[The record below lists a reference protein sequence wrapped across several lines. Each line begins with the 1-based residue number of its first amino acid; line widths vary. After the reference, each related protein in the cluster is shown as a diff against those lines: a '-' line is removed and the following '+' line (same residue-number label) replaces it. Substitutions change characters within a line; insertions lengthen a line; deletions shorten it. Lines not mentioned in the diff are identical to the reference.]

1 MTESQAQQAP
11 QPAWAS
17 LVARAGLSP
26 ARRRVLRA
34 VQESASPVS
43 AAELAQ
49 DLGLHHNTV
58 REHLESLVKQ
68 GMVSMTP
75 VSTGRRGRPTL
86 RYQVTAPDPVE
97 VLVSYTTLLDAV
109 ARTLGEG
116 EEARQVA
123 LTIGRRWAAE
133 SATQPGVTADP
144 DGTAQPGATE
154 QSGTAAGPADAA
166 AAPDGMA
173 DPGADAVAPGNA
185 GAPAPGPDGTEQS
198 GDSADPGDA
207 EQSGTVE
214 QSGGTAGPADAEDL
228 PEPLASLMP
237 GLMSMGFTPHVDD
250 GTGDVVLTTCPL
262 VARDRRP
269 HPLVC
274 AMHEGYLHA
283 AAEES
288 RREAGDDQDGVGDR
302 LTLTVMEADGCHVRL
317 EPGTDSR
324 KEAA

>member
-86 RYQVTAPDPVE
+86 RYQVTAPDPIE

-109 ARTLGEG
+109 AQTLGEG

-133 SATQPGVTADP
+133 SATQPGVTA
-144 DGTAQPGATE
+144 APGDSA
-154 QSGTAAGPADAA
+154 QSGAATGPADTA
-166 AAPDGMA
+166 AAPDGTA
-173 DPGADAVAPGNA
+173 DPGADAAAPSNA
-185 GAPAPGPDGTEQS
+185 GALAPGPDSTEQPS
-198 GDSADPGDA
+198 DA
-207 EQSGTVE
+207 AAPSEAE

>member
-86 RYQVTAPDPVE
+86 RYQVTAPDPIE

-109 ARTLGEG
+109 AQTLGEG

-133 SATQPGVTADP
+133 SATQPGVTAAPGDA
-144 DGTAQPGATE
+144 AQPG
-154 QSGTAAGPADAA
+154 
-166 AAPDGMA
+166 
-173 DPGADAVAPGNA
+173 
-185 GAPAPGPDGTEQS
+185 
-198 GDSADPGDA
+198 DSAAPGDA
-207 EQSGTVE
+207 EQSGAAT
-214 QSGGTAGPADAEDL
+214 GPADTEDL

-283 AAEES
+283 AAEEG
-288 RREAGDDQDGVGDR
+288 RREAGDDQDSVGDR

-324 KEAA
+324 TDSRKEAA

>member
-109 ARTLGEG
+109 AQTLGEG

-144 DGTAQPGATE
+144 GGTAQPGAAT
-154 QSGTAAGPADAA
+154 GLADTA
-166 AAPDGMA
+166 AAPDGTA
-173 DPGADAVAPGNA
+173 DPGADAAAPSNA
-185 GAPAPGPDGTEQS
+185 GALAPGPDSTEQPS
-198 GDSADPGDA
+198 DAAAPGDA
-207 EQSGTVE
+207 EQSD
-214 QSGGTAGPADAEDL
+214 TATGPADTEDL

-288 RREAGDDQDGVGDR
+288 RREAGDDQDGAGDR

>member
-144 DGTAQPGATE
+144 GGTAQPGAAE
-154 QSGTAAGPADAA
+154 QSGTA
-166 AAPDGMA
+166 
-173 DPGADAVAPGNA
+173 
-185 GAPAPGPDGTEQS
+185 
-198 GDSADPGDA
+198 
-207 EQSGTVE
+207 
-214 QSGGTAGPADAEDL
+214 AGPADAEDL

-288 RREAGDDQDGVGDR
+288 RREAGDDQDGAGDR

>member
-109 ARTLGEG
+109 AQTLGEG

-133 SATQPGVTADP
+133 SATHPGVTAAPGNSAQSDAATGP
-144 DGTAQPGATE
+144 ADTATGPAD
-154 QSGTAAGPADAA
+154 TAAAPGADAA
-166 AAPDGMA
+166 AA
-173 DPGADAVAPGNA
+173 GNA

-207 EQSGTVE
+207 EQSDTA
-214 QSGGTAGPADAEDL
+214 AGPADTEDL

-283 AAEES
+283 AAEEG

>member
-86 RYQVTAPDPVE
+86 RYQVTAPDPIE

-109 ARTLGEG
+109 AQTLGEG

-144 DGTAQPGATE
+144 GGTAQPGAAE
-154 QSGTAAGPADAA
+154 QSGTAAGPADEMRRA
-166 AAPDGMA
+166 
-173 DPGADAVAPGNA
+173 
-185 GAPAPGPDGTEQS
+185 
-198 GDSADPGDA
+198 
-207 EQSGTVE
+207 
-214 QSGGTAGPADAEDL
+214 
-228 PEPLASLMP
+228 
-237 GLMSMGFTPHVDD
+237 HV
-250 GTGDVVLTTCPL
+250 
-262 VARDRRP
+262 
-269 HPLVC
+269 
-274 AMHEGYLHA
+274 
-283 AAEES
+283 
-288 RREAGDDQDGVGDR
+288 
-302 LTLTVMEADGCHVRL
+302 
-317 EPGTDSR
+317 
-324 KEAA
+324 

>member
-144 DGTAQPGATE
+144 GGTAQPGAAE

-166 AAPDGMA
+166 AAP
-173 DPGADAVAPGNA
+173 GADAAAPGNA

-198 GDSADPGDA
+198 GDAAAPGDA
-207 EQSGTVE
+207 EQSDTA
-214 QSGGTAGPADAEDL
+214 AGPADAEDL

-288 RREAGDDQDGVGDR
+288 RREAGDDQDGAGDR

>member
-86 RYQVTAPDPVE
+86 RYQVTAPDPIE

-109 ARTLGEG
+109 AQTLGEG

-123 LTIGRRWAAE
+123 LTRRSPALQRGPPTPRRLPRVRRTSPSPWPPSCPGSCPWALPR
-133 SATQPGVTADP
+133 TWTTGPVT
-144 DGTAQPGATE
+144 
-154 QSGTAAGPADAA
+154 S
-166 AAPDGMA
+166 
-173 DPGADAVAPGNA
+173 
-185 GAPAPGPDGTEQS
+185 S
-198 GDSADPGDA
+198 
-207 EQSGTVE
+207 
-214 QSGGTAGPADAEDL
+214 
-228 PEPLASLMP
+228 
-237 GLMSMGFTPHVDD
+237 
-250 GTGDVVLTTCPL
+250 
-262 VARDRRP
+262 
-269 HPLVC
+269 
-274 AMHEGYLHA
+274 
-283 AAEES
+283 
-288 RREAGDDQDGVGDR
+288 
-302 LTLTVMEADGCHVRL
+302 
-317 EPGTDSR
+317 
-324 KEAA
+324 

>member
-133 SATQPGVTADP
+133 SATHPGVTAAP
-144 DGTAQPGATE
+144 GNSAQSDAAT
-154 QSGTAAGPADAA
+154 GPADTAT
-166 AAPDGMA
+166 GLA
-173 DPGADAVAPGNA
+173 DTTAAPGNA

-198 GDSADPGDA
+198 GDAAAPGDA
-207 EQSGTVE
+207 EQSDTA
-214 QSGGTAGPADAEDL
+214 AGPADAEDL

-283 AAEES
+283 AAEEG

>member
-133 SATQPGVTADP
+133 SATQPGVTAAPGDS
-144 DGTAQPGATE
+144 AQSDA
-154 QSGTAAGPADAA
+154 AAGPADTA
-166 AAPDGMA
+166 AAPS
-173 DPGADAVAPGNA
+173 NA
-185 GAPAPGPDGTEQS
+185 GALAPGPDSTEQPS
-198 GDSADPGDA
+198 DAAAPGDA
-207 EQSGTVE
+207 EQSD
-214 QSGGTAGPADAEDL
+214 TATGPADTEDL

-283 AAEES
+283 AAEEG

>member
-86 RYQVTAPDPVE
+86 RYQVTAPDPIE

-109 ARTLGEG
+109 ITK
-116 EEARQVA
+116 
-123 LTIGRRWAAE
+123 IGR
-133 SATQPGVTADP
+133 
-144 DGTAQPGATE
+144 
-154 QSGTAAGPADAA
+154 
-166 AAPDGMA
+166 
-173 DPGADAVAPGNA
+173 
-185 GAPAPGPDGTEQS
+185 
-198 GDSADPGDA
+198 
-207 EQSGTVE
+207 
-214 QSGGTAGPADAEDL
+214 
-228 PEPLASLMP
+228 AS
-237 GLMSMGFTPHVDD
+237 
-250 GTGDVVLTTCPL
+250 C
-262 VARDRRP
+262 
-269 HPLVC
+269 
-274 AMHEGYLHA
+274 
-283 AAEES
+283 
-288 RREAGDDQDGVGDR
+288 RERV
-302 LTLTVMEADGCHVRL
+302 
-317 EPGTDSR
+317 
-324 KEAA
+324 

>member
-109 ARTLGEG
+109 AQTLGEG

-133 SATQPGVTADP
+133 SATQPGVTA
-144 DGTAQPGATE
+144 APGNSA
-154 QSGTAAGPADAA
+154 QSGAATGLADTAAGPADAA
-166 AAPDGMA
+166 AAP
-173 DPGADAVAPGNA
+173 GADAAAPGNA

-198 GDSADPGDA
+198 GDAAAPGDA
-207 EQSGTVE
+207 EQSDTA
-214 QSGGTAGPADAEDL
+214 AGPADAEDL

-288 RREAGDDQDGVGDR
+288 RREAGDDQDGAGDR

>member
-133 SATQPGVTADP
+133 SATQPGVTA
-144 DGTAQPGATE
+144 
-154 QSGTAAGPADAA
+154 
-166 AAPDGMA
+166 
-173 DPGADAVAPGNA
+173 APGDSA
-185 GAPAPGPDGTEQS
+185 QS
-198 GDSADPGDA
+198 GDSAQPGGTGASAPGPDDTEQPGGTAAPSDA
-207 EQSGTVE
+207 EQSGAAT
-214 QSGGTAGPADAEDL
+214 GPADTEDL

-283 AAEES
+283 AAEEG
-288 RREAGDDQDGVGDR
+288 RREAGDDQDSVGDR

-324 KEAA
+324 TDSRKEAA

>member
-144 DGTAQPGATE
+144 GGTAQPGAAT
-154 QSGTAAGPADAA
+154 GLADTA

-173 DPGADAVAPGNA
+173 APGADAAAAGNA

-207 EQSGTVE
+207 EQSDTA
-214 QSGGTAGPADAEDL
+214 AGPADTEDL

-283 AAEES
+283 AAEEG

>member
-133 SATQPGVTADP
+133 SATHPGVTAAP
-144 DGTAQPGATE
+144 GNSAQSDAAT
-154 QSGTAAGPADAA
+154 GPADTATGLA
-166 AAPDGMA
+166 DTTAAPDGMA
-173 DPGADAVAPGNA
+173 DPGADAAAAGNA
-185 GAPAPGPDGTEQS
+185 GALAPGPDGTEQS
-198 GDSADPGDA
+198 GDAAAPGDA
-207 EQSGTVE
+207 EQSDTA
-214 QSGGTAGPADAEDL
+214 AGPADAEDL

-283 AAEES
+283 AAEEG

>member
-133 SATQPGVTADP
+133 SATHPGVTAAP
-144 DGTAQPGATE
+144 GNSAQSDAAT
-154 QSGTAAGPADAA
+154 GLADTTAA
-166 AAPDGMA
+166 
-173 DPGADAVAPGNA
+173 PGADAAAPGNA

-198 GDSADPGDA
+198 GDAAAPGDA
-207 EQSGTVE
+207 EQSDTA
-214 QSGGTAGPADAEDL
+214 AGPADAEDL

-283 AAEES
+283 AAEEG

>member
-133 SATQPGVTADP
+133 SATQPGVTAAP
-144 DGTAQPGATE
+144 GNSAQSDAAT
-154 QSGTAAGPADAA
+154 GPADTATGLADTTAA
-166 AAPDGMA
+166 
-173 DPGADAVAPGNA
+173 PGADAAAPGNA

-198 GDSADPGDA
+198 GDAAAPGDA
-207 EQSGTVE
+207 EQSDTA
-214 QSGGTAGPADAEDL
+214 AGPADAEDL

-283 AAEES
+283 AAEEG

>member
-144 DGTAQPGATE
+144 GGTAQPGAAE

-166 AAPDGMA
+166 AAP
-173 DPGADAVAPGNA
+173 GADAAAPGNA
-185 GAPAPGPDGTEQS
+185 GAPAPGPDDTEQPS
-198 GDSADPGDA
+198 DAAAPGDA
-207 EQSGTVE
+207 EQSDTA
-214 QSGGTAGPADAEDL
+214 AGPADAEDL

-288 RREAGDDQDGVGDR
+288 RREAGDDQDGAGDR

>member
-109 ARTLGEG
+109 AQTLGEG

-133 SATQPGVTADP
+133 SATQPGVTA
-144 DGTAQPGATE
+144 APGNSA
-154 QSGTAAGPADAA
+154 QSGAATGLADTA
-166 AAPDGMA
+166 AAPDG
-173 DPGADAVAPGNA
+173 
-185 GAPAPGPDGTEQS
+185 
-198 GDSADPGDA
+198 
-207 EQSGTVE
+207 
-214 QSGGTAGPADAEDL
+214 TADL

-283 AAEES
+283 AAEEG

>member
-133 SATQPGVTADP
+133 SATHPGVTAAP
-144 DGTAQPGATE
+144 GNSAQSDAAT
-154 QSGTAAGPADAA
+154 GPADTATGLADTTAA
-166 AAPDGMA
+166 
-173 DPGADAVAPGNA
+173 PGADAAAPGNA

-198 GDSADPGDA
+198 GDAAAPGDA
-207 EQSGTVE
+207 EQSDTA
-214 QSGGTAGPADAEDL
+214 AGPADAEDL

-250 GTGDVVLTTCPL
+250 AGDVVLTTCPL

-283 AAEES
+283 AAEEG

>member
-17 LVARAGLSP
+17 LVARAGLSA

-116 EEARQVA
+116 EEAA
-123 LTIGRRWAAE
+123 
-133 SATQPGVTADP
+133 
-144 DGTAQPGATE
+144 
-154 QSGTAAGPADAA
+154 
-166 AAPDGMA
+166 
-173 DPGADAVAPGNA
+173 
-185 GAPAPGPDGTEQS
+185 
-198 GDSADPGDA
+198 
-207 EQSGTVE
+207 
-214 QSGGTAGPADAEDL
+214 
-228 PEPLASLMP
+228 
-237 GLMSMGFTPHVDD
+237 
-250 GTGDVVLTTCPL
+250 
-262 VARDRRP
+262 ARDWGRE
-269 HPLVC
+269 L
-274 AMHEGYLHA
+274 
-283 AAEES
+283 AEAS
-288 RREAGDDQDGVGDR
+288 PSSGWQR
-302 LTLTVMEADGCHVRL
+302 
-317 EPGTDSR
+317 
-324 KEAA
+324 

>member
-86 RYQVTAPDPVE
+86 RYQVTAPDPIE

-109 ARTLGEG
+109 AQTLGEG

-133 SATQPGVTADP
+133 SATQPGVTAAPGDA
-144 DGTAQPGATE
+144 AQPGDSA
-154 QSGTAAGPADAA
+154 QPGGTAAPGDAA
-166 AAPDGMA
+166 QP
-173 DPGADAVAPGNA
+173 
-185 GAPAPGPDGTEQS
+185 
-198 GDSADPGDA
+198 GDSAAPGDA
-207 EQSGTVE
+207 EQSGAAT
-214 QSGGTAGPADAEDL
+214 GPADTEDL

-283 AAEES
+283 AAEEG
-288 RREAGDDQDGVGDR
+288 RREAGDDQDSVGDR

-324 KEAA
+324 TDSRKEAA

>member
-86 RYQVTAPDPVE
+86 RYQVTAPDPIE

-133 SATQPGVTADP
+133 SATQPGVTA
-144 DGTAQPGATE
+144 APGNSA
-154 QSGTAAGPADAA
+154 QSGAATGLADTA
-166 AAPDGMA
+166 AAPDGTA
-173 DPGADAVAPGNA
+173 DPGADAAAPSNA
-185 GAPAPGPDGTEQS
+185 GALAPGPDSTEQPS
-198 GDSADPGDA
+198 DAAAPGDA
-207 EQSGTVE
+207 EQSD
-214 QSGGTAGPADAEDL
+214 TATGPADAEDL

>member
-173 DPGADAVAPGNA
+173 DPGADAAAAGNA

-207 EQSGTVE
+207 EQSG
-214 QSGGTAGPADAEDL
+214 GTAGPADTEDL

-250 GTGDVVLTTCPL
+250 AGDVVLTTCPL

-283 AAEES
+283 AAEEG

>member
-133 SATQPGVTADP
+133 SATHPGVTAAP
-144 DGTAQPGATE
+144 GNSAQSDAAT
-154 QSGTAAGPADAA
+154 GPADTATGLADTTAA
-166 AAPDGMA
+166 
-173 DPGADAVAPGNA
+173 PGADAAAPGNA

-198 GDSADPGDA
+198 GDAAAPGDA
-207 EQSGTVE
+207 EQSDTA
-214 QSGGTAGPADAEDL
+214 AGPADAEDL

-283 AAEES
+283 AAEEG

>member
-86 RYQVTAPDPVE
+86 RYQVTAPDPIE

-109 ARTLGEG
+109 AQTLGEG

-133 SATQPGVTADP
+133 SATQPGVTA
-144 DGTAQPGATE
+144 
-154 QSGTAAGPADAA
+154 
-166 AAPDGMA
+166 
-173 DPGADAVAPGNA
+173 APGDSA
-185 GAPAPGPDGTEQS
+185 QS
-198 GDSADPGDA
+198 GDSAQPGGTGASAPGPDDTEQPGGTAAPSDA
-207 EQSGTVE
+207 EQSGAAT
-214 QSGGTAGPADAEDL
+214 GPADTEDL

-283 AAEES
+283 AAEEG
-288 RREAGDDQDGVGDR
+288 RREAGDDQDSVGDR

-324 KEAA
+324 TDSRKEAA

>member
-133 SATQPGVTADP
+133 SATHPGVTAAP
-144 DGTAQPGATE
+144 GNSAQSDAAT
-154 QSGTAAGPADAA
+154 GPADTTAA
-166 AAPDGMA
+166 
-173 DPGADAVAPGNA
+173 PGADAAAPGNA

-198 GDSADPGDA
+198 GDAAAPGDA
-207 EQSGTVE
+207 EQSDTA
-214 QSGGTAGPADAEDL
+214 AGPADAEDL

-283 AAEES
+283 AAEEG

>member
-109 ARTLGEG
+109 AQTLGEG

-133 SATQPGVTADP
+133 SATQPGVTA
-144 DGTAQPGATE
+144 APGDSA
-154 QSGTAAGPADAA
+154 QSGAATGPADTAA
-166 AAPDGMA
+166 AFLLTRSSDLGYGGP
-173 DPGADAVAPGNA
+173 PRAPGLPHA
-185 GAPAPGPDGTEQS
+185 RAHVHGLYPARGR
-198 GDSADPGDA
+198 
-207 EQSGTVE
+207 
-214 QSGGTAGPADAEDL
+214 
-228 PEPLASLMP
+228 
-237 GLMSMGFTPHVDD
+237 
-250 GTGDVVLTTCPL
+250 
-262 VARDRRP
+262 RDR
-269 HPLVC
+269 
-274 AMHEGYLHA
+274 
-283 AAEES
+283 
-288 RREAGDDQDGVGDR
+288 
-302 LTLTVMEADGCHVRL
+302 
-317 EPGTDSR
+317 
-324 KEAA
+324 

>member
-133 SATQPGVTADP
+133 SATHPGVTAAP
-144 DGTAQPGATE
+144 GNSAQSDAAT
-154 QSGTAAGPADAA
+154 GPADTATGLADTTAA
-166 AAPDGMA
+166 
-173 DPGADAVAPGNA
+173 PGADAAAPGNA

-198 GDSADPGDA
+198 GDAAAPGDA
-207 EQSGTVE
+207 EQSDTA
-214 QSGGTAGPADAEDL
+214 AGPADTDDL

-288 RREAGDDQDGVGDR
+288 RREAGDDQDSVGDR